1 MTEVEFHTGVA
12 DPLGF
17 ACRLLRKAVRRGVRV
32 RVIAPNDTLAALDL
46 ALWTFDEHDFIPHV
60 RVPGA
65 SEATAART
73 PIWLASTV
81 QAPAGDAPTP
91 AVLLNLGADA
101 PDELSGLDR
110 LIEIV
115 SADVDEAA
123 RGRARWRA
131 YKMRGLGIT
140 HHTVP
145 LAPPALAASAASA
158 AFPTH
163 G

>member
-12 DPLGF
+12 DPVGF

-32 RVIAPNDTLAALDL
+32 RVIAPEDTLAALDL

-65 SEATAART
+65 SEATAACT
-73 PIWLASTV
+73 PIWLASNC
-81 QAPAGDAPTP
+81 QAPAGDAPAP

-101 PDELSGLDR
+101 PEELSGLDR

-115 SADVDEAA
+115 SAEVDEAA
-123 RGRARWRA
+123 GGRARWRA
-131 YKMRGLGIT
+131 YKARGLGIT
-140 HHTVP
+140 HHTPP
-145 LAPPALAASAASA
+145 LGALASAAS
-158 AFPTH
+158 PVPPPH